1 MYVVCLYV
9 CFQWW
14 GPNLALWVQANTL
27 NTELHPS
34 RTQNCILT
42 LTFYVVLIFAVLLFK
57 LVFEKLLWVVGSY
70 EAATL
75 GINTQP
81 VLVRFLWSVLADS
94 IRCLLFGSRLTSS
107 EVI

>member
-34 RTQNCILT
+34 WTQNCILK
-42 LTFYVVLIFAVLLFK
+42 LAFYVVLIFAVLLFK

-75 GINTQP
+75 GINTQL
-81 VLVRFLWSVLADS
+81 VLVRFLWSVLANS